1 MKTTIEGYDE
11 IREKMK
17 GVRLPSRRWLA
28 REPWDV
34 EQLRIFCMRQS
45 RITEHW
51 ARLGLSGFKEL
62 WLQPDGSYSEEVPE
76 RYLSS
81 VKTKKNPPPSV
92 PGVAQSGGDF
102 RFLP

>member
-1 MKTTIEGYDE
+1 MKVTIEGYDE

-17 GVRLPSRRWLA
+17 GVRLPSRRRLA
-28 REPWDV
+28 REPWDE
-34 EQLRIFCMRQS
+34 EQLRIFCMRQG

-76 RYLSS
+76 RYRSC
-81 VKTKKNPPPSV
+81 
-92 PGVAQSGGDF
+92 AEA
-102 RFLP
+102 

>member
-1 MKTTIEGYDE
+1 MRRAALAPSGLKRYSLPMKATIEGYDE

-17 GVRLPSRRWLA
+17 GVRLPSRRRLA
-28 REPWDV
+28 REPWDE
-34 EQLRIFCMRQS
+34 EQRRIFCMRQS

-76 RYLSS
+76 RYRSCA
-81 VKTKKNPPPSV
+81 
-92 PGVAQSGGDF
+92 GA
-102 RFLP
+102 